1 MYHLTALITVLALL
15 LYFAMS
21 LRVGKARSTYGI
33 PAPAMTGHP
42 AFERY
47 VRIQANTLESMPM
60 FLPLLWLF
68 AVYIGD
74 RWAALVGLV
83 WIIGRI
89 LYMTGYAADAKKR
102 GTGFMVQFVAL
113 LVLTLGTLYGI
124 GKGLM

>member
-1 MYHLTALITVLALL
+1 MYHLTALVTVLALL
-15 LYFAMS
+15 LYFVMS
-21 LRVGKARSTYGI
+21 LQVGKARSTYGI
-33 PAPAMTGHP
+33 PAPTMTGHP
-42 AFERY
+42 DFERY
-47 VRIQANTLESMPM
+47 VRIQANTLESLPM
-60 FLPLLWLF
+60 FLPLIWLF

-102 GTGFMVQFVAL
+102 GTGFMVQFFAL
-113 LVLTLGTLYGI
+113 LILTIGSLYGI